1 MECGVVY
8 NGAALFV
15 FYSFIHSFI
24 FIKCSISDTNH
35 CRTDQ
40 CSPIIKIATKS
51 TKKDKVSEQ
60 VYIYKRGLKP
70 SGIIHNTKIQ
80 NIFIRHNNILGA
92 EMECYGG

>member
-1 MECGVVY
+1 MFHFRY
-8 NGAALFV
+8 
-15 FYSFIHSFI
+15 
-24 FIKCSISDTNH
+24 NH

-92 EMECYGG
+92 DNGVLWGVNGDMV